1 MPRQSRTAPGAQQP
15 SPSAGSWAGRGRRL
29 GKGAWDQ
36 ALCSSV
42 PRCSLARWG
51 LVVCICPLGL
61 RDLAECPRHE
71 VWTLSPT
78 PPHCGGYAVPAA
90 SGSQETDFRKVVLLL
105 IFKPKVLLL
114 IYWGLNIRTV
124 FWNFSLTKPK
134 EGLDAELEISPVC
147 GSVVSH
153 MSARALVERDGNIR
167 SRCGRVV
174 RDRAVKG
181 AKADVPATAVGRSF
195 QRF

>member
-1 MPRQSRTAPGAQQP
+1 M
-15 SPSAGSWAGRGRRL
+15 
-29 GKGAWDQ
+29 
-36 ALCSSV
+36 
-42 PRCSLARWG
+42 
-51 LVVCICPLGL
+51 
-61 RDLAECPRHE
+61 
-71 VWTLSPT
+71 
-78 PPHCGGYAVPAA
+78 PAA
-90 SGSQETDFRKVVLLL
+90 SGSQETDFRKVVFLL

-114 IYWGLNIRTV
+114 IYWGLNIKTV

-153 MSARALVERDGNIR
+153 MSAQALVGRDGNIW

-174 RDRAVKG
+174 RDRAVKR
-181 AKADVPATAVGRSF
+181 AKAGVPAAAVGRSF

>member
-1 MPRQSRTAPGAQQP
+1 MAAGPGL
-15 SPSAGSWAGRGRRL
+15 RL
-29 GKGAWDQ
+29 CLLGGMMH
-36 ALCSSV
+36 
-42 PRCSLARWG
+42 
-51 LVVCICPLGL
+51 LGL
-61 RDLAECPRHE
+61 RDLAECPRRE

-78 PPHCGGYAVPAA
+78 PPRCGGYAVPAA
-90 SGSQETDFRKVVLLL
+90 SGSQETDCRKVVLLL